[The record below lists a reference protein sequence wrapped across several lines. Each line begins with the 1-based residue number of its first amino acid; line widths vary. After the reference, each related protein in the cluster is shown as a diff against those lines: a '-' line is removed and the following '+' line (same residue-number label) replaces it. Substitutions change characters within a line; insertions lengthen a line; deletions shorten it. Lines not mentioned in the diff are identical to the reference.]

1 MTSLL
6 ASPDTPNPDL
16 TATVTLPREPAPEPS
31 LLAPDSLYYARPDSS
46 PPASEPSAP
55 PSDSPPSAPEL
66 LAPDSPPALSAPAPE
81 PSLLAPNSL
90 FYARPDDSPSAPES
104 SAPSPAEPALF
115 APDSLFY
122 ASPQA
127 DPAPAPE
134 ASLLSPTSLF
144 YAPPDRTPPPPSTAA
159 EPVFA
164 PDSLYYA
171 ATHRAP
177 IAPAEPPSASN
188 PEPAPATD
196 PPHAPAMP
204 AAPEPVRLASEP
216 SGPIAAVEPSIPL
229 TEPAPA
235 PAAPS
240 AADPSAA
247 APPRPPIVGSL
258 PTASAS
264 PPNPS
269 PTIRRTPDPVLV
281 TSQPH
286 DPTAADRRARLVLH
300 HASEPG
306 DALLCRLIARFGAP
320 TVASAILSGSAAD
333 LLPADE
339 EESASDRA
347 ALIGRANT
355 LQTRCYRADPDA
367 DLAVAAKT
375 GARYVI
381 PADEDWPTALNDL
394 GDAAPLG
401 MWFLGSADLVAA
413 SKRGV
418 SIVGARIATGYGMHV
433 AGELA
438 AGLAERG
445 WAVISGA
452 ARGIDGAAHR
462 GALAA
467 RGVTVAALACGI
479 DLVYPA
485 GHEALI
491 GAIASDGLVLSE
503 LPPGTSVS
511 RFRFLDRNRVIA
523 ALGLGTVVV
532 EAAARS
538 GSLVT
543 ARLADGLGR
552 PVLAIPGPVTSEASE
567 GTHQLI
573 RDGALLITHAAEV
586 IEHLGDLGADLAD
599 PSTAARTSSR
609 RPRDSLDPVAARVL
623 DALPVAGRG
632 TLDTVEAALAAGLE
646 PRAVRAALGRLT
658 AAGWVD
664 RDERGWCAR
673 LIL

>member
-6 ASPDTPNPDL
+6 ASPDTPEPTMTSLVATPPTPSPDL
-16 TATVTLPREPAPEPS
+16 STTVTLPRYSGPEPPAAPEPVPPPRSPDSLFYADANRTLAADPALSAAEPAPPNPEPLPLAPDPQLSSRAGNPTSPALSADAEDRPPS
-31 LLAPDSLYYARPDSS
+31 LLAPDSLFYKSS
-46 PPASEPSAP
+46 NTDPPTDPAPPA
-55 PSDSPPSAPEL
+55 APE
-66 LAPDSPPALSAPAPE
+66 PDRSSPE
-81 PSLLAPNSL
+81 PSLLAPTSV
-90 FYARPDDSPSAPES
+90 FYAA
-104 SAPSPAEPALF
+104 
-115 APDSLFY
+115 
-122 ASPQA
+122 A
-127 DPAPAPE
+127 DPTPPADSTPTTE
-134 ASLLSPTSLF
+134 PLLAPTSLF
-144 YAPPDRTPPPPSTAA
+144 YATPDRSPSTVPEPPAAASDQDLTEPPGPPVPEPTPPPPTLRRS
-159 EPVFA
+159 
-164 PDSLYYA
+164 
-171 ATHRAP
+171 
-177 IAPAEPPSASN
+177 
-188 PEPAPATD
+188 PE
-196 PPHAPAMP
+196 
-204 AAPEPVRLASEP
+204 
-216 SGPIAAVEPSIPL
+216 
-229 TEPAPA
+229 
-235 PAAPS
+235 
-240 AADPSAA
+240 
-247 APPRPPIVGSL
+247 
-258 PTASAS
+258 
-264 PPNPS
+264 
-269 PTIRRTPDPVLV
+269 PVLV
-281 TSQPH
+281 TAAPH
-286 DPTAADRRARLVLH
+286 DPTGAERRARLVLH

-306 DALLCRLIARFGAP
+306 DALLCRLVARFGAP
-320 TVASAILSGSAAD
+320 TVASALLSGSAAD
-333 LLPADE
+333 LLSSQDE
-339 EESASDRA
+339 ASAGDRA
-347 ALIGRANT
+347 ALIARAHT

-367 DLAVAAKT
+367 DLAVGEKT

-381 PADEDWPTALNDL
+381 PADPQWPAALDDL

-401 MWFLGSADLVAA
+401 MWFLGTADLVAA
-413 SKRGV
+413 SRRAV

-491 GAIASDGLVLSE
+491 GAIASDGLVVSE

-532 EAAARS
+532 EAASRS

-543 ARLADGLGR
+543 ARLADELGR
-552 PVLAIPGPVTSEASE
+552 PVLAVPGPVTSEASE

-573 RDGALLITHAAEV
+573 RDGALLVTKAAEV
-586 IEHLGDLGADLAD
+586 IEQLGELGADLAE
-599 PSTAARTSSR
+599 RTSSR
-609 RPRDSLDPVAARVL
+609 RPRDSLDPIAARVL

-646 PRAVRAALGRLT
+646 PRTVHQALNRLT

-673 LIL
+673 LLP

>member
-6 ASPDTPNPDL
+6 AFPDTPNPDL
-16 TATVTLPREPAPEPS
+16 TATVTLPREPAPEP
-31 LLAPDSLYYARPDSS
+31 YARPDNS
-46 PPASEPSAP
+46 PPAPELSAP
-55 PSDSPPSAPEL
+55 PAT
-66 LAPDSPPALSAPAPE
+66 SAPASE
-81 PSLLAPNSL
+81 GSV
-90 FYARPDDSPSAPES
+90 
-104 SAPSPAEPALF
+104 F

-122 ASPQA
+122 ASPQE
-127 DPAPAPE
+127 DPPPTPE
-134 ASLLSPTSLF
+134 PSLLAPTSLF

-159 EPVFA
+159 EPLLA
-164 PDSLYYA
+164 PTSLYYA

-177 IAPAEPPSASN
+177 ITAAEPSIAAPQPEPASAAGPPRSPTVGCLPTAAAEPPN
-188 PEPAPATD
+188 PPSDRAPASAPASSTAE
-196 PPHAPAMP
+196 PPH
-204 AAPEPVRLASEP
+204 S
-216 SGPIAAVEPSIPL
+216 
-229 TEPAPA
+229 T
-235 PAAPS
+235 
-240 AADPSAA
+240 
-247 APPRPPIVGSL
+247 
-258 PTASAS
+258 PTL
-264 PPNPS
+264 
-269 PTIRRTPDPVLV
+269 RRTPDPVLV
-281 TSQPH
+281 TTQPH

-306 DALLCRLIARFGAP
+306 DALLCRLVARFGAP

-333 LLPADE
+333 LLPAHE

-381 PADEDWPTALNDL
+381 PADEHWPTALDDL

-413 SKRGV
+413 SQRGV

-573 RDGALLITHAAEV
+573 RDGALLITRAAEV
-586 IEHLGDLGADLAD
+586 IEQLGDLGADLAD
-599 PSTAARTSSR
+599 PTTAGRSSSR
-609 RPRDSLDPVAARVL
+609 RPRDSLDPIAARVL

-646 PRAVRAALGRLT
+646 PRAVHAALGRLT

>member
-16 TATVTLPREPAPEPS
+16 TATVTLPREPAREPS
-31 LLAPDSLYYARPDSS
+31 LLAPDSPPATSA
-46 PPASEPSAP
+46 PASEPS
-55 PSDSPPSAPEL
+55 L
-66 LAPDSPPALSAPAPE
+66 LTPDS
-81 PSLLAPNSL
+81 L
-90 FYARPDDSPSAPES
+90 FCARPDDSPSAPEP
-104 SAPSPAEPALF
+104 SASSPAESALF

-122 ASPQA
+122 ASPQV

-134 ASLLSPTSLF
+134 PSLLSPTSLF
-144 YAPPDRTPPPPSTAA
+144 YASPDRTPPPPSTAA

-177 IAPAEPPSASN
+177 IAPAEPSGASHR
-188 PEPAPATD
+188 EPAPAAD
-196 PPHAPAMP
+196 PPHAPAKP
-204 AAPEPVRLASEP
+204 VAPEPVRAASE
-216 SGPIAAVEPSIPL
+216 SSASELSASIAAAEPSAPL
-229 TEPAPA
+229 SEHEPAPA
-235 PAAPS
+235 VPS
-240 AADPSAA
+240 AAE
-247 APPRPPIVGSL
+247 PPRPPTVGSL
-258 PTASAS
+258 PTASAE

-333 LLPADE
+333 LLPAHE

-599 PSTAARTSSR
+599 PSTTARTSSR
-609 RPRDSLDPVAARVL
+609 RPRDSLDPIAARVL

-646 PRAVRAALGRLT
+646 PRAVHAALGRLT

-664 RDERGWCAR
+664 RDERGWWAR

>member
-16 TATVTLPREPAPEPS
+16 TATVTLPTQDRHAPAEPVPTPQAQPTTAESRSAISAAALAGSTALIHQTSTSGSHSPTSAGAPPSATPPPPS
-31 LLAPDSLYYARPDSS
+31 LLA
-46 PPASEPSAP
+46 
-55 PSDSPPSAPEL
+55 
-66 LAPDSPPALSAPAPE
+66 
-81 PSLLAPNSL
+81 
-90 FYARPDDSPSAPES
+90 
-104 SAPSPAEPALF
+104 
-115 APDSLFY
+115 
-122 ASPQA
+122 
-127 DPAPAPE
+127 
-134 ASLLSPTSLF
+134 PTSLF
-144 YAPPDRTPPPPSTAA
+144 YAA
-159 EPVFA
+159 
-164 PDSLYYA
+164 
-171 ATHRAP
+171 RAD
-177 IAPAEPPSASN
+177 SASS
-188 PEPAPATD
+188 T
-196 PPHAPAMP
+196 
-204 AAPEPVRLASEP
+204 APEPKAPAPNS
-216 SGPIAAVEPSIPL
+216 
-229 TEPAPA
+229 EPAPA
-235 PAAPS
+235 PPPPSLLAPTSIYYTSRADSAPS
-240 AADPSAA
+240 KTSPAPEPSPPPSPPASDP
-247 APPRPPIVGSL
+247 L
-258 PTASAS
+258 AS
-264 PPNPS
+264 PPPHPS
-269 PTIRRTPDPVLV
+269 ALRRVPEPLLV
-281 TSQPH
+281 TSAPH

-306 DALLCRLIARFGAP
+306 DALLCRLVTRFGAP
-320 TVASAILSGSAAD
+320 TVASAILAGSAAD
-333 LLPADE
+333 LLSPRD
-339 EESASDRA
+339 EESAGDLA
-347 ALIGRANT
+347 ALVARAHT

-367 DLAVAAKT
+367 DLETGEKS

-381 PADEDWPTALNDL
+381 PADPEWPTALADL
-394 GDAAPLG
+394 GDSAPLG
-401 MWFLGSADLVAA
+401 LWFLGSADLVAA

-418 SIVGARIATGYGMHV
+418 SIVGARIATGYGLHV

-445 WAVISGA
+445 WAVVSGA

-479 DLVYPA
+479 DLVYPR

-491 GAIASDGLVLSE
+491 GAIASEGLVVSE

-552 PVLAIPGPVTSEASE
+552 PILAVPGPITSEASE

-573 RDGALLITHAAEV
+573 RDGALLVTSAAEV
-586 IEHLGDLGADLAD
+586 IEQLGDLGADLAD
-599 PSTAARTSSR
+599 PAGTTRTRTR
-609 RPRDSLDPVAARVL
+609 RPRDSLGVIEARVL
-623 DALPVAGRG
+623 DALPIAGRG

-646 PRAVRAALGRLT
+646 PRTVHAALVRLSS
-658 AAGWVD
+658 AGWVD

-673 LIL
+673 LLP

>member
-16 TATVTLPREPAPEPS
+16 TATIMLPRETAPPPAPESASPPSLSAPNSLFYARADDSPPPTATPPAPEPSVLPPDPPLPALAAPSSEPSLLSPGSTDSPGSADSLDSPGSPGSPGSPHATAAPSSEPSLLSPDSLFYAAASPGPQPDSAPSPAPEPS
-31 LLAPDSLYYARPDSS
+31 LLAPTSLYYAPPDHT
-46 PPASEPSAP
+46 PPPNTSAEP
-55 PSDSPPSAPEL
+55 L
-66 LAPDSPPALSAPAPE
+66 LA
-81 PSLLAPNSL
+81 
-90 FYARPDDSPSAPES
+90 
-104 SAPSPAEPALF
+104 
-115 APDSLFY
+115 
-122 ASPQA
+122 
-127 DPAPAPE
+127 
-134 ASLLSPTSLF
+134 PTSLF
-144 YAPPDRTPPPPSTAA
+144 
-159 EPVFA
+159 
-164 PDSLYYA
+164 YA

-177 IAPAEPPSASN
+177 IAPTEPSVSSSQHEPPPIPEPSAS
-188 PEPAPATD
+188 PLGGS
-196 PPHAPAMP
+196 PPHGRV
-204 AAPEPVRLASEP
+204 PE
-216 SGPIAAVEPSIPL
+216 
-229 TEPAPA
+229 
-235 PAAPS
+235 
-240 AADPSAA
+240 
-247 APPRPPIVGSL
+247 
-258 PTASAS
+258 
-264 PPNPS
+264 
-269 PTIRRTPDPVLV
+269 PVLV
-281 TSQPH
+281 TSEPH

-306 DALLCRLIARFGAP
+306 DALLCRLVARFGAP

-333 LLPADE
+333 LLSSHD
-339 EESASDRA
+339 EESAADRA
-347 ALIGRANT
+347 ALISRANT

-367 DLAVAAKT
+367 DLAVGAKT

-381 PADEDWPTALNDL
+381 PADDEWPTALNDL
-394 GDAAPLG
+394 GDTAPLG

-543 ARLADGLGR
+543 ARLADGIGR
-552 PVLAIPGPVTSEASE
+552 PVLALPGPVTSEASE

-573 RDGALLITHAAEV
+573 RDGALLVTRATEV

-599 PSTAARTSSR
+599 PSTNARTSSR
-609 RPRDSLDPVAARVL
+609 RPRDSLDPIAARVL
-623 DALPVAGRG
+623 DALPIAGRG

-646 PRAVRAALGRLT
+646 PRAVHAALGRLA

-664 RDERGWCAR
+664 RDEKGWCAR
-673 LIL
+673 LIP

>member
-1 MTSLL
+1 M
-6 ASPDTPNPDL
+6 APDL
-16 TATVTLPREPAPEPS
+16 IAAAEPS
-31 LLAPDSLYYARPDSS
+31 G
-46 PPASEPSAP
+46 
-55 PSDSPPSAPEL
+55 
-66 LAPDSPPALSAPAPE
+66 
-81 PSLLAPNSL
+81 
-90 FYARPDDSPSAPES
+90 
-104 SAPSPAEPALF
+104 PSPA
-115 APDSLFY
+115 
-122 ASPQA
+122 
-127 DPAPAPE
+127 
-134 ASLLSPTSLF
+134 
-144 YAPPDRTPPPPSTAA
+144 
-159 EPVFA
+159 
-164 PDSLYYA
+164 
-171 ATHRAP
+171 H
-177 IAPAEPPSASN
+177 
-188 PEPAPATD
+188 EPAPA
-196 PPHAPAMP
+196 
-204 AAPEPVRLASEP
+204 S
-216 SGPIAAVEPSIPL
+216 S
-229 TEPAPA
+229 
-235 PAAPS
+235 S
-240 AADPSAA
+240 AAE
-247 APPRPPIVGSL
+247 PPRPPTVACL
-258 PTASAS
+258 TTSAAE
-264 PPNPS
+264 PPGPPWDSEPAPS
-269 PTIRRTPDPVLV
+269 PVSAAEPPHSPLTLRRTPDPVLV

-306 DALLCRLIARFGAP
+306 DALLCRLVARFGAP

-333 LLPADE
+333 LLPAHE
-339 EESASDRA
+339 EESAADRA
-347 ALIGRANT
+347 ALISRANT

-381 PADEDWPTALNDL
+381 PADEHWPTALDDL

-552 PVLAIPGPVTSEASE
+552 PVLAMPGPVTSEASE

-573 RDGALLITHAAEV
+573 RDGALLVTRAAEV

-599 PSTAARTSSR
+599 PSTGSPHQLPPSSRLPRPDRGARAGRPPRRRTRHARHRRSRSRRRSRTPR
-609 RPRDSLDPVAARVL
+609 RPRGARP
-623 DALPVAGRG
+623 AHRS
-632 TLDTVEAALAAGLE
+632 
-646 PRAVRAALGRLT
+646 RLGRS
-658 AAGWVD
+658 
-664 RDERGWCAR
+664 R
-673 LIL
+673 